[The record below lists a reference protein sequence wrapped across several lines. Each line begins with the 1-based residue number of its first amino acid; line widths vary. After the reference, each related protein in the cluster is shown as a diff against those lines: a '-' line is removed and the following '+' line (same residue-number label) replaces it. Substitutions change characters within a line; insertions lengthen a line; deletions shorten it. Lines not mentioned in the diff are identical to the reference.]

1 MDRAGILSSQEGP
14 VPQQI
19 VAAPGALALI
29 GSGETS
35 RSGRQAFAALFA
47 SLAPPVRIAILETPA
62 GFQPNA
68 ALVARK
74 LGDFLREHLP
84 EYRPEVRYV
93 PARRRASVYDPDAPL
108 VAEPLEW
115 ADCIVAGPG
124 SPTYMIRQLVG
135 TLTWQLVVT
144 RWQTGTR
151 LAFASAAA
159 IAVSRFAL
167 PVYEIFKA
175 GADLHWNAGLDLLG
189 PLGYSL
195 AIVPHWNNREGGEEL
210 DTSRCFM
217 GQERF
222 AALLR
227 LLPPETVVLGLDE
240 HTTCLLDFA
249 SGSARVLGVGSVTIL
264 AQGIERQIKRG
275 QSFPLAW
282 LKTEPLLRS
291 ANS

>member
-1 MDRAGILSSQEGP
+1 MNQAGVSSGREGA
-14 VPQQI
+14 VPQLI
-19 VAAPGALALI
+19 TVSPGTLALI

-47 SLAPPVRIAILETPA
+47 ALSPPVHVAILETPA

-84 EYRPEVRYV
+84 EYRPDVRFV
-93 PARRRASVYDPDAPL
+93 PARRRGSVYDPDAPL
-108 VAEPLEW
+108 VAEPLAW

-135 TLTWQLVVT
+135 TLTWQLIVT
-144 RWQTGTR
+144 RWRTGAR

-167 PVYEIFKA
+167 PVYEIYKA
-175 GADLHWNAGLDLLG
+175 GADLHWSEGLDLLG
-189 PLGYSL
+189 PLGYQL

-227 LLPPETVVLGLDE
+227 LLPPDVVVLGLDE
-240 HTTCLLDFA
+240 HTACLLDFA

-264 AQGIERQIKRG
+264 AQGTERRIEHG

-282 LKTEPLLRS
+282 LKTEPLIRS
-291 ANS
+291 ADS